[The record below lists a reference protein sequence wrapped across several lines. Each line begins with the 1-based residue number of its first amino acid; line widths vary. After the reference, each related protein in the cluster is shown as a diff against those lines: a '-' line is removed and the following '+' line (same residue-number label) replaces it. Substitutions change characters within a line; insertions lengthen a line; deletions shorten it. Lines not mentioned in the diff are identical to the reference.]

1 MSNNKSITIK
11 TGAGDV
17 VVRKLALYDYSEFI
31 RALRKIPRELG
42 QLFQSGKDV
51 GEMSVLFE
59 ELPEMIA
66 DSWDDFVA
74 IIAVGT
80 DKDAEFFKSPDID
93 AADALEIID
102 ALMELNDYQRLVKT
116 IKKIMARRT
125 VEPEQTPE
133 APAEPQTPEK

>member
-1 MSNNKSITIK
+1 MEKTRTVQ
-11 TGAGDV
+11 TGAGPV
-17 VVRKLALYDYSEFI
+17 EVRKLALYDYAEFI
-31 RALRKIPRELG
+31 RALRKLPGELAE
-42 QLFQSGKDV
+42 LFQSGKNVADM
-51 GEMSVLFE
+51 GVLFE

-102 ALMELNDYQRLVKT
+102 ALMELNDYQRIVNT
-116 IKKIMARRT
+116 VKKIMARRQSQ
-125 VEPEQTPE
+125 PKS
-133 APAEPQTPEK
+133 PASKPSSDKSQ